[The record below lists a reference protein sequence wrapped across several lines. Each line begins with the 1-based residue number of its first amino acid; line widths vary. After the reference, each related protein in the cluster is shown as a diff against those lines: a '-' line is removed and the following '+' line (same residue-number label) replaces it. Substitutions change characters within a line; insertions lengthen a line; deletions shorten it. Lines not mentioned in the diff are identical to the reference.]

1 MASFKFKLGAV
12 LRLREAARDER
23 RGLLAEAL
31 RLEDTLR
38 GRVREFDDRLADMK
52 SQHLQAIGPGAVNVD
67 RLIDTHRYGLVV
79 AAEKAVIL
87 KQLAALALETEKRR
101 EALTVADGE
110 VRVLEKLRET
120 QRERYLEE
128 EQRQEVKMLDEVGS
142 RHRNAEE
149 AA

>member
-1 MASFKFKLGAV
+1 MPNFKFRLGTV

-23 RGLLAEAL
+23 RASLAEAL

-38 GRVREFDDRLADMK
+38 GRVREFDAKLAEL
-52 SQHLQAIGPGAVNVD
+52 SAQHLQAIGPGLVNVD
-67 RLIDTHRYGLVV
+67 RLIDTHRYGLVI
-79 AAEKAVIL
+79 AAERGMLL

-120 QRERYLEE
+120 QHERYLEE
-128 EQRQEVKMLDEVGS
+128 EQRQEVKMLDEVAS
-142 RHRNAEE
+142 RLSFREE